1 MACEKCNMLINGVP
15 MDVRRELERRAAANY
30 RSLTG
35 EVLAILSVVC
45 RGNVALPGAVI
56 APEPAYV
63 KMRANGK
70 DAEGGAT
77 CQ

>member
-1 MACEKCNMLINGVP
+1 

-45 RGNVALPGAVI
+45 RGNVVLPGAVI
-56 APEPAYV
+56 AP
-63 KMRANGK
+63 ANGE
-70 DAEGGAT
+70 DAEGGTT

>member
-45 RGNVALPGAVI
+45 RGKIALPGAGIV
-56 APEPAYV
+56 P
-63 KMRANGK
+63 ANGVDVVTSDRK
-70 DAEGGAT
+70 DGGCV